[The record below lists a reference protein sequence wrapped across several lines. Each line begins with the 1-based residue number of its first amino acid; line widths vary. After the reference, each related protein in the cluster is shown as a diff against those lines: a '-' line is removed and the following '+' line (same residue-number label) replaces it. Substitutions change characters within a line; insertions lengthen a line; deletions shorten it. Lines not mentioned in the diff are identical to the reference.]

1 MNLKQN
7 LILLSIL
14 NLVINFSNAQGWLG
28 KDLTNMSNLNVKE
41 LTDLQRREV
50 LTAAKA
56 QGLNVSDLEYLLK
69 AKGLDAPSV
78 MEVENQNTI
87 QTSKKDSIL
96 PIKKIQENI
105 LQSSIAVFGQQLF
118 ENTKAPLWNNA
129 LVAPTKEY
137 LLGVGDNIT
146 VRIYGLQEQKS
157 NLVINREGNVFLPNG
172 GKFKLKGLTIEAAES
187 VIRRGLIKSGYA
199 SLASGRSSVNISVED
214 FHSIQVVVW
223 GAQRSGSYTVPAM
236 STIFD
241 VLFQS
246 GGPDLNRSYRSIK
259 LIRNG
264 KEIKE
269 LDLYDFLTEG
279 KTNNN
284 IVIQTGDIIF
294 IPYYDKRLRL
304 RGEVKTPAIYELKPN
319 ETLDDILEFAGGF
332 SEIAYRKSIQIIRY
346 GQEGKEFYSM
356 SLKDLDTFQVRGG
369 EIIDIQSINNIEKFR
384 IELVGA
390 VKRPGFYAGS
400 DSNTLQDLIH
410 QAGGA
415 DYGAVRSNVLIR
427 KNFKNGL
434 FRYEQYNF
442 NDISNKKISVL
453 LKDVDKVYLMDSGDL
468 NYRENVQIMGNVRN
482 PGSYKYGENLSLGD
496 LLFMAGGF
504 SPDAIKSQVI
514 LSRKVIDEDIY
525 SEIMNIE
532 TSGEFWNKSALFNVM
547 LQPGDVV
554 TTYKNPLIREQVYIA
569 MEGELKKPGVYP
581 MESKSQTLWDVYQLA
596 GGINNYGVLEEAIL
610 IRHKQTARE
619 KIQEMKKSVLLNE
632 IYKNDTIQ
640 TLRDSV
646 NLRQFDTIALANLN
660 SVFSINKILKSIVIE
675 PGDRLIVP
683 KRINTIRIEGEV
695 YRPNALFY
703 DLNSKF
709 KDYITMGGGLRSN
722 ADLDNTYV
730 VYSNGT
736 AKKSTT
742 FLGLFRRYPKIK
754 PGCTIYIPFKM
765 RVNEKEK
772 LSLTERLAI
781 YSILST
787 SISSFALIFSQL
799 R

>member
-468 NYRENVQIMGNVRN
+468 NYRENVQIMGNVRT

>member
-1 MNLKQN
+1 MNLKLN